1 MLKKLLQNTPAWVI
15 TWGAAITVAC
25 VLGVSLP

>member
-1 MLKKLLQNTPAWVI
+1 MLKKLLRNTPAWAI

-25 VLGVSLP
+25 VLGVRL

>member
-1 MLKKLLQNTPAWVI
+1 MLKLFRNIPAWVI

-25 VLGVSLP
+25 VLGVAI

>member
-1 MLKKLLQNTPAWVI
+1 MLKKLLRNTPVWMI

-25 VLGVSLP
+25 VLGVRI

>member
-1 MLKKLLQNTPAWVI
+1 MLKLFRNIPAWVI

-25 VLGVSLP
+25 VLGVQI